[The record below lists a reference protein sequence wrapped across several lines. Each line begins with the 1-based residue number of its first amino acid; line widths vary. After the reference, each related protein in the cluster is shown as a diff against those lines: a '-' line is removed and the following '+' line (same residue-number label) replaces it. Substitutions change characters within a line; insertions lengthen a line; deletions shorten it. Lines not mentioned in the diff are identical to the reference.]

1 MHIPLHSFLIPRII
15 FCFCESQI
23 IWVYDVF
30 FFFLS
35 FGTNFILNLC
45 RSCSCEM
52 DSFEASTIVFSRIR
66 KIESENVTNKI
77 IGYLLLQ
84 DCHKEMI
91 RLAFGPDTLIHTLTH
106 KIKIQLGLVSKP
118 AISPPPISPSMTNFT
133 QFSPVLSPTPLRIP
147 NPYLEKNSP
156 RFVPISV
163 PEDFGF
169 QNQTQFVGLEDRFEP
184 VNSGISAFSSD
195 YYCPEGTFARNQLSP
210 TVSEFP
216 IKVCHYYNKGFCK
229 HGSSCPYF
237 HGQPFP
243 DGFCQLFSP
252 GSNEVVSEDHV
263 LSPGS
268 LEKLEFEI
276 TELLKSRRGSPV
288 SIASLPI
295 LYYEKYGRT
304 LQAEGYLTESQR
316 HGKAGYS
323 LTKLLARLK
332 NNIQLIDRPHGQH
345 SVILAE
351 DAPQYM
357 ENWCERNDP
366 GPIVSGSRQIYLTFP
381 AESTFTEDDVSDY
394 FNTFGP
400 VQDVRIPCQQRRMF
414 GFVTFV
420 SADTV
425 KMILS
430 RGNPHYVCGSRVL
443 VKPYR
448 EKSKLFDRKYSENF
462 ELQRNHNAH
471 YADMDSELLS
481 RWKSSRLL
489 RKPFMEDYK
498 QGLEVQTRRLSELQL
513 AQKSLAN
520 QSCFSYSM
528 DELKASEE
536 RFNCLVDVINNDPTI
551 DDNPKLMGPNRTD
564 QESEGINLPESPFAA
579 AMVTSISTVT

>member
-1 MHIPLHSFLIPRII
+1 
-15 FCFCESQI
+15 
-23 IWVYDVF
+23 
-30 FFFLS
+30 
-35 FGTNFILNLC
+35 
-45 RSCSCEM
+45 M

-66 KIESENVTNKI
+66 KLEPENVTNKI

-84 DCHKEMI
+84 DCQQEMI
-91 RLAFGPDTLIHTLTH
+91 RLAFGPDTLIHTLIH

-118 AISPPPISPSMTNFT
+118 AISPPISPSMNNFT
-133 QFSPVLSPTPLRIP
+133 QFSPLSSPTPLRIP
-147 NPYLEKNSP
+147 NPYLEMNNP
-156 RFVPISV
+156 RFIPVSV
-163 PEDFGF
+163 HEDFGF
-169 QNQTQFVGLEDRFEP
+169 QNPTQFVGLEDRLGP
-184 VNSGISAFSSD
+184 VNLGIPAFSSD
-195 YYCPEGTFARNQLSP
+195 YYCPEGTFARSQLSP

-229 HGSSCPYF
+229 HGSSCRYF

-243 DGFCQLFSP
+243 DGFYQLFSP

-276 TELLKSRRGSPV
+276 TELLKSRRGNPV
-288 SIASLPI
+288 SIASLPM
-295 LYYEKYGRT
+295 LYYEMYGRT

-316 HGKAGYS
+316 HGKVGYS

-332 NNIQLIDRPHGQH
+332 NSIRLIDSCRPHGQH

-351 DAPQYM
+351 DAPKYM

-381 AESTFTEDDVSDY
+381 AESTFTEEDVSDY

-430 RGNPHYVCGSRVL
+430 RGNPHYVCGARVL

-448 EKSKLFDRKYSENF
+448 EKSKLFDRKYLENF
-462 ELQRNHNAH
+462 ELQRNHNTH
-471 YADMDSELLS
+471 YADMDSEFLS
-481 RWKSSRLL
+481 RWESSRLL
-489 RKPFMEDYK
+489 QKPFMEDYE
-498 QGLEVQTRRLSELQL
+498 QGLEVQARRLSDLQL
-513 AQKSLAN
+513 ARKPLAN
-520 QSCFSYSM
+520 QSCFGYSM
-528 DELKASEE
+528 DVLNASEDHSKFPSSE
-536 RFNCLVDVINNDPTI
+536 RFNYLLDVLNNDPNA
-551 DDNPKLMGPNRTD
+551 DDIPKYTRTNHTD
-564 QESEGINLPESPFAA
+564 QTSSEGVHLSERAHSHQHQ
-579 AMVTSISTVT
+579 

>member
-1 MHIPLHSFLIPRII
+1 
-15 FCFCESQI
+15 
-23 IWVYDVF
+23 
-30 FFFLS
+30 
-35 FGTNFILNLC
+35 
-45 RSCSCEM
+45 M

-84 DCHKEMI
+84 DCHQEMI
-91 RLAFGPDTLIHTLTH
+91 RLAFGPDTLIHALTH

-118 AISPPPISPSMTNFT
+118 AISPPISPSMTNFT

-147 NPYLEKNSP
+147 NPYLEMNSP
-156 RFVPISV
+156 RFIPISG

-243 DGFCQLFSP
+243 DGLLSAVYMGGLFRP
-252 GSNEVVSEDHV
+252 KGT
-263 LSPGS
+263 
-268 LEKLEFEI
+268 F
-276 TELLKSRRGSPV
+276 
-288 SIASLPI
+288 
-295 LYYEKYGRT
+295 
-304 LQAEGYLTESQR
+304 TESQR

-332 NNIQLIDRPHGQH
+332 NNVRLIDRPHGQH

-430 RGNPHYVCGSRVL
+430 RGNPHYVCGARVL

-462 ELQRNHNAH
+462 ELQRNHNTH
-471 YADMDSELLS
+471 YADMDSELLT

-498 QGLEVQTRRLSELQL
+498 QGLEVQTKRLSELQL
-513 AQKSLAN
+513 ARKSQAN
-520 QSCFSYSM
+520 QSCFGYSM
-528 DELKASEE
+528 DELKASEAE
-536 RFNCLVDVINNDPTI
+536 RFNYLLDVINNDPTI
-551 DDNPKLMGPNRTD
+551 DDNPKLMGP
-564 QESEGINLPESPFAA
+564 QSH
-579 AMVTSISTVT
+579 